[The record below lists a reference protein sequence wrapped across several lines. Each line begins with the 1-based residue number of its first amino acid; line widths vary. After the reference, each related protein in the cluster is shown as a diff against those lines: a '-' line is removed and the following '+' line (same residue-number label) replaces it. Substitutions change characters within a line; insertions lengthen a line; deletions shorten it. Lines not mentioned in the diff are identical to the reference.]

1 MSPEQSDF
9 EARLRAARAAFI
21 AKADA
26 TFDFDAGLAD
36 VRARARAS
44 VDERVYELVDRL
56 ASMLTLVD
64 RQDSNL
70 AFDHVQRVREILF
83 EFRSRLSDG
92 RYTSN
97 QRAALLAQ
105 VGDHLTSADAI
116 LRAEGGGSLAD
127 AMQARLADLG
137 PVSVD
142 ALGEFEALRALV
154 NAPLERGSKSPSRP
168 NGTARGESC
177 AG

>member
-1 MSPEQSDF
+1 MRLEQSDF
-9 EARLRAARAAFI
+9 EERLRAARAAYI
-21 AKADA
+21 AQADA
-26 TFDFDAGLAD
+26 TFDFDAGLAE

-44 VDERVYELVDRL
+44 VDERVYEHVDRL

-70 AFDHVQRVREILF
+70 ASDHVQRAREVLF
-83 EFRSRLSDG
+83 EFRSCPD
-92 RYTSN
+92 

-137 PVSVD
+137 PVPVD
-142 ALGEFEALRALV
+142 ALGEFEALRTLV
-154 NAPLERGSKSPSRP
+154 NASLGRGSKSPGRP
-168 NGTARGESC
+168 KGTARGESC